1 MKLGLTL
8 GFWMPDPWDPTELTL
23 EAEKLGYDTVWTA
36 EGWGS
41 DCFSPLCW
49 LGART
54 SKIKLGTSVMQLS
67 ARTPASAAMTAMTI
81 DHLSGGRLVLGIG
94 ASGPQVVEG
103 WYGQPFPRPLERT
116 REWMTIFRKIVAR
129 EERVSF
135 QGRHYQ
141 MPFQGGTGQ
150 GKPLK
155 PIIHPL
161 RKHIPV
167 YIGAEGPKNIKQTTE
182 IADGWL
188 PLFISPERFHVFD
201 DSLKD
206 RKDDF
211 EMAAMIITSPAD
223 TVQEGLMKIKHMM
236 AFYMGGMGSKKDNF
250 HKNLIGRL
258 GFADAAEEVQG
269 LFMAGKRM
277 EAAAAVP
284 DELADEI
291 SLSGPKEHMRER
303 LKEWKKS
310 PITSLNVDARDPEL
324 LRFFAEELL

>member
-23 EAEKLGYDTVWTA
+23 EAERLGYDTVWTA

-54 SKIKLGTSVMQLS
+54 SKINLGTSVMQLS
-67 ARTPASAAMTAMTI
+67 ARTPASAAMTAITI
-81 DHLSGGRLVLGIG
+81 DHLSGGRLILGIG

-129 EERVSF
+129 EEKVEF
-135 QGRHYQ
+135 EGRHYQ
-141 MPFQGGTGQ
+141 MPFKGGTGQ

-155 PIIHPL
+155 SIVHPL

-188 PLFISPERFHVFD
+188 PLFMSPEKFHVFEE
-201 DSLKD
+201 SLKD
-206 RKDDF
+206 RPANF
-211 EMAAMIITSPAD
+211 EMAAMVITSPAD
-223 TVQEGLMKIKHMM
+223 TVAEGLMKIKHMM

-258 GFADAAEEVQG
+258 GFADAAEEVQD
-269 LFMAGKRM
+269 LFMGGKRM
-277 EAAAAVP
+277 EAAQAVP
-284 DELADEI
+284 DELADQI
-291 SLSGPKEHMRER
+291 SLSGPPEHMRER

-310 PITSLNVDARDPEL
+310 PITSINVDARDTKL
-324 LRFFAEELL
+324 LQFLAEELL